1 MHFLAQNLF
10 PDILVGCFDSE
21 IINVECRESTLL
33 SVFLPQNHVLNLDG
47 CFSFFLFVT
56 FLKEGRKMDNGGAK
70 LQTKQKSGKKVV

>member
-1 MHFLAQNLF
+1 M
-10 PDILVGCFDSE
+10 GCFDSE

-56 FLKEGRKMDNGGAK
+56 FLKDGRKMDNGDGGGGAK
-70 LQTKQKSGKKVV
+70 LQTKQKNGKKSSLNL